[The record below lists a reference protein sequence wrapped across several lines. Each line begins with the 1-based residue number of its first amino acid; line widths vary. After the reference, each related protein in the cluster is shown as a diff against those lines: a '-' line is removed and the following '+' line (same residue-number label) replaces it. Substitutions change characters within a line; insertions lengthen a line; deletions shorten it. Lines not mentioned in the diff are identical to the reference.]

1 MNTNNYLGVVIP
13 AGLAAFLVYSSGNI
27 SMFIDFP
34 AAIVIILGTTGSY
47 FLVENSEHKDGNQLL
62 AAGHGAWMTGLIT
75 CIISIIL
82 VLANLETPQRIGP
95 HLALGLI
102 SLLYGNGI
110 YMICRLLSLR
120 NT

>member
-1 MNTNNYLGVVIP
+1 MNTNNHLGVILLT
-13 AGLAAFLVYSSGNI
+13 GLAAFLVYSSGNI

-47 FLVENSEHKDGNQLL
+47 FLAESSEHKGGNQLL

-75 CIISIIL
+75 CIISLIL
-82 VLANLETPQRIGP
+82 VLANLENPQLIGP

-102 SLLYGNGI
+102 SLLYGTTI
-110 YMICRLLSLR
+110 FMVCRLLSYR
-120 NT
+120 QV